1 MKQIPHFIYE
11 KKNQITMVIFV
22 PLFILAFF
30 IAYQPFNF
38 DYIDTSFFT
47 RMGASPSLAKNITL
61 VCIIF
66 IGLAVIAASRIL
78 MGFYA
83 RKKPFTYRSYII
95 WVVCEILT
103 MVLIYAIIQYTSF
116 DPSGN
121 FSDTFRQMLI
131 KTILVLLIPY
141 VMSYVY
147 FIWQDKARELR
158 AIRKKLE
165 EDENALKKAYI
176 QIFDEHDEMRL
187 SIRREN
193 LVLIESADNYVN
205 VWYLNN
211 DRIKKVL
218 VRNTLT
224 RIENQLENTNVK
236 RCHRSYIV
244 NLEHIKVLSREKEG
258 VFIEMGIEGV
268 PEIPISKRYSQSIS
282 DWIIKS

>member
-1 MKQIPHFIYE
+1 M
-11 KKNQITMVIFV
+11 
-22 PLFILAFF
+22 
-30 IAYQPFNF
+30 
-38 DYIDTSFFT
+38 
-47 RMGASPSLAKNITL
+47 L
-61 VCIIF
+61 V
-66 IGLAVIAASRIL
+66 
-78 MGFYA
+78 
-83 RKKPFTYRSYII
+83 
-95 WVVCEILT
+95 
-103 MVLIYAIIQYTSF
+103 
-116 DPSGN
+116 
-121 FSDTFRQMLI
+121 

-147 FIWQDKARELR
+147 FIWQDKVRELR
-158 AIRKKLE
+158 AIRLKLE

-211 DRIKKVL
+211 DKIKKVL

-224 RIENQLENTNVK
+224 RIESQLGNTNVR

-258 VFIEMGIEGV
+258 IFIEMGIDGV

-282 DWIIKS
+282 DWIINS